1 MSVVLRLQY
10 AHILYEQ
17 VNPFRRTVLIV
28 WILQWVNIVSQMQS
42 GTPYFDEVALLWFCL
57 SIQAMALVHQVYYS
71 YSEMMKILDINMFTI
86 KRKTQ

>member
-1 MSVVLRLQY
+1 
-10 AHILYEQ
+10 
-17 VNPFRRTVLIV
+17 
-28 WILQWVNIVSQMQS
+28 MQS